1 MGKHHFFQKSV
12 DLPRNEIHPI
22 WRGIGCI
29 IILLTPIISWAAT
42 LVLLDLGKSQKWGF
56 MNGLAGTV
64 HFPTI
69 FYTTPYVQVAANYLS
84 GIPYLEAMAMFFVLF
99 LILFSGIF
107 AFINA
112 VLYRMIG
119 PPRYTRLDEPAPRV
133 KTKRYTR

>member
-1 MGKHHFFQKSV
+1 M
-12 DLPRNEIHPI
+12 LI
-22 WRGIGCI
+22 
-29 IILLTPIISWAAT
+29 TPIISWAAT
-42 LVLLDLGKSQKWGF
+42 LVLLDLGKTQKWRF
-56 MNGLAGTV
+56 IYGLAGTV
-64 HFPTI
+64 HFPDI
-69 FYTTPYVQVAANYLS
+69 FYQTPYVQIAANYLS
-84 GIPYLEAMAMFFVLF
+84 SIPYLLAMAMFFVLF